1 MDMKELYKRIQLNN
15 MGSYILYGEEGCKGE
30 TKKSYSQRL
39 REAEAETRSF
49 LEEYIKEPKKQDRA
63 AEDYYQQLEEYI
75 EIYFEIGLL
84 LGGKMCREISEKQGE
99 LKEMMEGEK

>member
-1 MDMKELYKRIQLNN
+1 MEMKELYKRVQLNN
-15 MGSYILYGEEGCKGE
+15 MGNYILYGEEGCKGE

-49 LEEYIKEPKKQDRA
+49 LEEYIKEAKELDKA
-63 AEDYYQQLEEYI
+63 TEDYYQQLEEYI

-99 LKEMMEGEK
+99 LGEILEREK

>member
-15 MGSYILYGEEGCKGE
+15 MGNYILYGEEGCKE
-30 TKKSYSQRL
+30 KTRKSYSQRL
-39 REAEAETRSF
+39 REAETETRSF
-49 LEEYIKEPKKQDRA
+49 LEEYIKEPKEQDRA

-84 LGGKMCREISEKQGE
+84 LGGKMCREISEKLGE
-99 LKEMMEGEK
+99 LKEMMDLER

>member
-1 MDMKELYKRIQLNN
+1 M
-15 MGSYILYGEEGCKGE
+15 
-30 TKKSYSQRL
+30 
-39 REAEAETRSF
+39 
-49 LEEYIKEPKKQDRA
+49 EEYIKEPKEQDRA

-84 LGGKMCREISEKQGE
+84 LGGKMCREISEKLGE

>member
-15 MGSYILYGEEGCKGE
+15 MGNYILYGEEGCKGE

-49 LEEYIKEPKKQDRA
+49 LEEYIKEPKEQDRA

-84 LGGKMCREISEKQGE
+84 LGAKVCREISEKQGE
-99 LKEMMEGEK
+99 LKEILEREK

>member
-1 MDMKELYKRIQLNN
+1 MDIKELYKRIQLNN
-15 MGSYILYGEEGCKGE
+15 MGNYILYGEEGCKGE
-30 TKKSYSQRL
+30 TKKSYNQRL

-49 LEEYIKEPKKQDRA
+49 LEEYIKEPKEQDRA

-84 LGGKMCREISEKQGE
+84 LGGKMCREIREKQGE
-99 LKEMMEGEK
+99 LKEMMERER